1 MLNMEMK
8 RFKPWLTEGFSSSS
22 ANKVDSLIKSYL
34 EKKIGEKFTK
44 MPGVE
49 EFSNNIESGY
59 GIRYFYGTKSV
70 RFNWK
75 SSINVMSLHSV
86 DLWDG
91 HSIGS
96 SKHIEFAEDSSIVKM
111 LPTIVDIMLNPG
123 AHITF
128 AIPVDDLKEDVQ
140 LIAEAKSL
148 DVWEEV
154 IIALKNPKNVGVKYW
169 DIINGIGSR
178 SKNIISTI
186 REMYPDAF
194 EKDGRTIL
202 YTGKLDI
209 DDVISRRNEIIDD
222 VGGVQVKITNGFSK
236 EEYRPS
242 KQIEALET
250 EGLEQ
255 LSYEEQ
261 VHDLS
266 VLLKL
271 LVRGV
276 SNALWVAGR
285 GGTGKS
291 HTIERGLA
299 EAGLRDGAGY
309 FKNSGS
315 SSAIGIYKLLFKYQN
330 DIILF
335 DDSDGSLADQDSRN
349 LLKAATD
356 TKSVRKL
363 VWNKDSKN
371 MADPDEIDPEDE
383 TDTRIPKYFE
393 FKGKIIFISN
403 LPINKL
409 DPDGALRTRGL
420 MIDINPS
427 DEEILNFMKKIV
439 DSITLKDNLE
449 LDHDSRLEVIDI
461 LTKNTR
467 GRPDLR
473 KLERALNI
481 RAGLGNTSDVERM
494 LRLYA

>member
-8 RFKPWLTEGFSSSS
+8 RFKTWLTEGFSSSS

-70 RFNWK
+70 RFNWR

-91 HSIGS
+91 HSTGS

-128 AIPVDDLKEDVQ
+128 AIPADDLKEDVE

-154 IIALKNPKNVGVKYW
+154 IIALKNPRNVGVKYW

-209 DDVISRRNEIIDD
+209 DDVISRRNEIIGD

-236 EEYRPS
+236 EEYKIP
-242 KQIEALET
+242 KEVQAMED
-250 EGLEQ
+250 EGLEK

-261 VHDLS
+261 LNDLS

-271 LVRGV
+271 LLRGA
-276 SNALWVAGR
+276 SNSLWVAGR
-285 GGTGKS
+285 GGC
-291 HTIERGLA
+291 L
-299 EAGLRDGAGY
+299 
-309 FKNSGS
+309 
-315 SSAIGIYKLLFKYQN
+315 
-330 DIILF
+330 
-335 DDSDGSLADQDSRN
+335 
-349 LLKAATD
+349 
-356 TKSVRKL
+356 
-363 VWNKDSKN
+363 
-371 MADPDEIDPEDE
+371 
-383 TDTRIPKYFE
+383 
-393 FKGKIIFISN
+393 
-403 LPINKL
+403 
-409 DPDGALRTRGL
+409 
-420 MIDINPS
+420 DINT
-427 DEEILNFMKKIV
+427 KIQ
-439 DSITLKDNLE
+439 ICKE
-449 LDHDSRLEVIDI
+449 Q
-461 LTKNTR
+461 
-467 GRPDLR
+467 
-473 KLERALNI
+473 
-481 RAGLGNTSDVERM
+481 
-494 LRLYA
+494 